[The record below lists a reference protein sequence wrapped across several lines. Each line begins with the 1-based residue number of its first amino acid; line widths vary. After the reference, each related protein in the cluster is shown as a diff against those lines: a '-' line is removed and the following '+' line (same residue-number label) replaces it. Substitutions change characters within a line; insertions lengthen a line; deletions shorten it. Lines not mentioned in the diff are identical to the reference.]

1 MVSRAAR
8 IRTIVTRPRA
18 AGRHPVLFLIKGVGP
33 GSLDE
38 PLSGPEPY
46 SRILHEFAKSGY
58 VTVRVDK
65 PGVGDSEGGPFA
77 DVDFDTELDAYRQAM
92 AAVRSYTFVDVDK
105 IFIFGHSMGGVF
117 APIVASEV
125 PTKGIA
131 VYGTVSKTWTEYFLE
146 NWRRQATLAADD
158 PARIDAMLRD
168 LAAALH
174 LLLVEQKPP
183 DELLRV
189 RPDLRSILAKL
200 APAGLINGRSIR
212 FWSQLVAKNLP
223 TYWTKGHPD
232 VLAMWGRHDF
242 IATEADHPF
251 IAEIVNKT
259 HPGKGTYVSLDDSD
273 HAFRKTTSLADSF
286 KRWSTPGGEF
296 NPSII
301 GTLKGW
307 IEKVQLSE

>member
-1 MVSRAAR
+1 
-8 IRTIVTRPRA
+8 
-18 AGRHPVLFLIKGVGP
+18 
-33 GSLDE
+33 
-38 PLSGPEPY
+38 
-46 SRILHEFAKSGY
+46 
-58 VTVRVDK
+58 
-65 PGVGDSEGGPFA
+65 
-77 DVDFDTELDAYRQAM
+77 
-92 AAVRSYTFVDVDK
+92 
-105 IFIFGHSMGGVF
+105 
-117 APIVASEV
+117 
-125 PTKGIA
+125 
-131 VYGTVSKTWTEYFLE
+131 
-146 NWRRQATLAADD
+146 
-158 PARIDAMLRD
+158 MLRD
-168 LAAALH
+168 LTAALH

-183 DELLRV
+183 DEVLRV

-212 FWSQLVAKNLP
+212 FWAQLVTKNLP
-223 TYWTKGHPD
+223 AYWTKGHPD

-251 IAEIVNKT
+251 IAEIVNKI

-301 GTLKGW
+301 ATLKGW